1 MFFSARG
8 TVVNVAIWERAVPF
22 NPNMLVFREARYVAV
37 LGYLKKDF
45 EAVIEALADGSLKPQ
60 SMITSRIKMEDLVEG
75 GFMALIHDKAKHVK
89 ILVDVNA
96 S

>member
-1 MFFSARG
+1 M
-8 TVVNVAIWERAVPF
+8 VNVAIWEKAVPF

-45 EAVIEALADGSLKPQ
+45 EAVIGALADGSLKPEK
-60 SMITSRIKMEDLVEG
+60 MITSKIKMEDLVEG